1 MEGIPFRNSMFM
13 EMAGTSY
20 RKILTMVGNT
30 GSLGDMSGPMI
41 KSCELAG
48 WNLEL
53 SFEIG

>member
-1 MEGIPFRNSMFM
+1 MFM